1 MWKARVVQWQNA
13 GISVTSMTPTEG
25 ALAYVSGFV
34 IPKNSPNKEGAYAY
48 LDAMLD
54 KSAQEA
60 FAVDM
65 GYNPTVSNAVVAP
78 DLNKRIG
85 FTPDEIKKLVDLD
98 YNYLNKNDF
107 QSDERPT
114 SLLSATT
121 LVGPATVFVAA
132 GLLVP
137 LAILFRYSFD
147 KVDARRIMIETFS
160 FDNYVKFFSDPYYT
174 GVLATTLRVAALC
187 TVVCLAMGL
196 PLAYVLAR
204 TQSRFKNVLIMLV
217 VLPLFVGN
225 AVRAAGWMT
234 LFGSKGFLNVT
245 LMQLGIITQPLQIMF
260 TEGAVIAGIIAV
272 NLPYMVLTLQ
282 SVIEGINRNVE
293 EAAFSLGAGP
303 ATMFR
308 RVLLP
313 LSLPGILAGTILTFI
328 LGMNAYATP
337 VLLGGPKFK
346 MMGPLV
352 YGQFQLNN
360 WPFGAS
366 VAFVLM
372 TATLTLTAT
381 ANILIQRRF
390 RR

>member
-1 MWKARVVQWQNA
+1 MAA
-13 GISVTSMTPTEG
+13 ATAT
-25 ALAYVSGFV
+25 
-34 IPKNSPNKEGAYAY
+34 
-48 LDAMLD
+48 
-54 KSAQEA
+54 AQ
-60 FAVDM
+60 
-65 GYNPTVSNAVVAP
+65 
-78 DLNKRIG
+78 
-85 FTPDEIKKLVDLD
+85 
-98 YNYLNKNDF
+98 F
-107 QSDERPT
+107 QSEEAPT
-114 SLLSATT
+114 SVLSAST

-132 GLLVP
+132 GLSLP
-137 LAILFRYSFD
+137 ILFRYSLNTM
-147 KVDARRIMIETFS
+147 DARRIMHEAFS
-160 FDNYVKFFSDPYYT
+160 PDSYIKFFSDPYYL
-174 GVLATTLRVAALC
+174 GVFWTTLRVAALC
-187 TVVCLAMGL
+187 TLVCLVMAL

-204 TQSRFKNVLIMLV
+204 TQTRFKNVLIMLV

-225 AVRAAGWMT
+225 AVRAAGWMV

-245 LMQLGIITQPLQIMF
+245 LMHLGAITQPLQIMY
-260 TEGAVIAGIIAV
+260 TEGAVVAGIIAV
-272 NLPYMVLTLQ
+272 NLPFMVLTLQ
-282 SVIEGINRNVE
+282 SVIEGINRSLE

-303 ATMFR
+303 MTMFR

-372 TATLTLTAT
+372 TATLGLTAA
-381 ANILIQRRF
+381 ANIMVQRRF

>member
-1 MWKARVVQWQNA
+1 MAATAQAQFH
-13 GISVTSMTPTEG
+13 S
-25 ALAYVSGFV
+25 
-34 IPKNSPNKEGAYAY
+34 
-48 LDAMLD
+48 DD
-54 KSAQEA
+54 K
-60 FAVDM
+60 
-65 GYNPTVSNAVVAP
+65 
-78 DLNKRIG
+78 
-85 FTPDEIKKLVDLD
+85 
-98 YNYLNKNDF
+98 
-107 QSDERPT
+107 PT
-114 SLLSATT
+114 SLLSAST
-121 LVGPATVFVAA
+121 LIGPATAFVVI
-132 GLLVP
+132 GLLAP
-137 LAILFRYSFD
+137 LAILLRYSFN
-147 KVDARRIMIETFS
+147 AFEPRRMMVVTFTLE
-160 FDNYVKFFSDPYYT
+160 NYEKFFADPYYT
-174 GVLATTLRVAALC
+174 SVLWTTLRVAALC
-187 TVVCLAMGL
+187 TVACLVMGL

-204 TQSRFKNVLIMLV
+204 TQSRFKNLLIMLV

-234 LFGSKGFLNVT
+234 VFGSKGFLNVT
-245 LMQLGIITQPLQIMF
+245 LLQVGIIGQPLQIMY
-260 TEGAVIAGIIAV
+260 TEGAVVAGIIAV

-282 SVIEGINRNVE
+282 SVIEGINRNLE
-293 EAAFSLGAGP
+293 EAAFSLGAAP

-313 LSLPGILAGTILTFI
+313 LALPGILAGTILTFI

-366 VAFVLM
+366 AAFVLM

-381 ANILIQRRF
+381 ANILVQRRY

>member
-1 MWKARVVQWQNA
+1 
-13 GISVTSMTPTEG
+13 MTATTTFH
-25 ALAYVSGFV
+25 A
-34 IPKNSPNKEGAYAY
+34 
-48 LDAMLD
+48 
-54 KSAQEA
+54 
-60 FAVDM
+60 
-65 GYNPTVSNAVVAP
+65 
-78 DLNKRIG
+78 
-85 FTPDEIKKLVDLD
+85 
-98 YNYLNKNDF
+98 
-107 QSDERPT
+107 DERPS
-114 SLLSATT
+114 SLLSASA
-121 LVGPATVFVAA
+121 LVGPATAFVTL
-132 GLLVP
+132 GLLAP
-137 LAILFRYSFD
+137 MAILLRYSFNRFD
-147 KVDARRIMIETFS
+147 PRRMMIETFS
-160 FDNYVKFFSDPYYT
+160 LDNYVKFFADPYYT
-174 GVLATTLRVAALC
+174 GVLWTTLRVAALC
-187 TVVCLAMGL
+187 TVACLIMGL

-204 TQSRFKNVLIMLV
+204 TQSRYKNVMIMLV

-234 LFGSKGFLNVT
+234 LFGTKGFLNVT
-245 LMQLGIITQPLQIMF
+245 LIQFGIITVPLQMMF
-260 TEGAVIAGIIAV
+260 TEGAVVAGIIAV

-366 VAFVLM
+366 AAFILM
-372 TATLTLTAT
+372 TATLGLTAA

>member
-1 MWKARVVQWQNA
+1 MAA
-13 GISVTSMTPTEG
+13 TAT
-25 ALAYVSGFV
+25 
-34 IPKNSPNKEGAYAY
+34 
-48 LDAMLD
+48 
-54 KSAQEA
+54 AQ
-60 FAVDM
+60 
-65 GYNPTVSNAVVAP
+65 
-78 DLNKRIG
+78 
-85 FTPDEIKKLVDLD
+85 
-98 YNYLNKNDF
+98 F
-107 QSDERPT
+107 QSEEAPT
-114 SLLSATT
+114 SVLSAAT
-121 LVGPATVFVAA
+121 LVGPATVFVSA
-132 GLLVP
+132 GLLLP
-137 LAILFRYSFD
+137 LAILFRYSLNTM
-147 KVDARRIMIETFS
+147 DARRIMHEAFS
-160 FDNYVKFFSDPYYT
+160 LENYLKFFADPYYL
-174 GVLATTLRVAALC
+174 GVFWTTLRVAALC
-187 TVVCLAMGL
+187 TLVCLVMAL

-204 TQSRFKNVLIMLV
+204 TQTRFKNVLIMLV

-234 LFGSKGFLNVT
+234 IFGSKGFLNVT
-245 LMQLGIITQPLQIMF
+245 LMQLGIIHEPLEIMY
-260 TEGAVIAGIIAV
+260 TESAVVAGIIAV

-346 MMGPLV
+346 MMGPLI

-360 WPFGAS
+360 WPFGAAA
-366 VAFVLM
+366 AFILM
-372 TATLTLTAT
+372 AATLGLTAA
-381 ANILIQRRF
+381 ANILVQRRF

>member
-1 MWKARVVQWQNA
+1 MAA
-13 GISVTSMTPTEG
+13 TAT
-25 ALAYVSGFV
+25 
-34 IPKNSPNKEGAYAY
+34 
-48 LDAMLD
+48 
-54 KSAQEA
+54 AQ
-60 FAVDM
+60 
-65 GYNPTVSNAVVAP
+65 
-78 DLNKRIG
+78 
-85 FTPDEIKKLVDLD
+85 
-98 YNYLNKNDF
+98 F
-107 QSDERPT
+107 QSEEAPT
-114 SLLSATT
+114 SVLSAAT

-132 GLLVP
+132 GLLLP
-137 LAILFRYSFD
+137 LAILFRYSLNTM
-147 KVDARRIMIETFS
+147 DARRIMHEAFS
-160 FDNYVKFFSDPYYT
+160 LQNYAKFFADPYYL
-174 GVLATTLRVAALC
+174 GVFWTTLRVAALC
-187 TVVCLAMGL
+187 TLVCLVMAL

-204 TQSRFKNVLIMLV
+204 TQTRFKNVLIMLV

-234 LFGSKGFLNVT
+234 IFGSKGFLNVT
-245 LMQLGIITQPLQIMF
+245 LMQFGIINHPLEIMY
-260 TEGAVIAGIIAV
+260 TESAVVAGIIAV

-328 LGMNAYATP
+328 LSMNAYATP
-337 VLLGGPKFK
+337 VLLGGPKFR
-346 MMGPLV
+346 MMGPLI

-366 VAFVLM
+366 AAFILM
-372 TATLTLTAT
+372 TATLGLTAT
-381 ANILIQRRF
+381 ANILVQRRF

>member
-1 MWKARVVQWQNA
+1 VVGQGAEELMAATSARQFQ
-13 GISVTSMTPTEG
+13 
-25 ALAYVSGFV
+25 
-34 IPKNSPNKEGAYAY
+34 
-48 LDAMLD
+48 
-54 KSAQEA
+54 
-60 FAVDM
+60 
-65 GYNPTVSNAVVAP
+65 
-78 DLNKRIG
+78 
-85 FTPDEIKKLVDLD
+85 PDET
-98 YNYLNKNDF
+98 
-107 QSDERPT
+107 PT

-121 LVGPATVFVAA
+121 LIGPATVFVTV
-132 GLLVP
+132 GLLAP
-137 LAILFRYSFD
+137 LAILLRYSFNTLD
-147 KVDARRIMIETFS
+147 PRRMMVETFS
-160 FDNYVKFFSDPYYT
+160 LDNYVKFFADSYYT
-174 GVLATTLRVAALC
+174 DIFWTTLRVAALC
-187 TVVCLAMGL
+187 TVVCLVMGF

-234 LFGSKGFLNVT
+234 IFGSKGFLNVT
-245 LMQLGIITQPLQIMF
+245 LMQIGVIHAPLEIMY
-260 TEGAVIAGIIAV
+260 TESAVVAGIIAV

-328 LGMNAYATP
+328 LSMNAYATP
-337 VLLGGPKFK
+337 VLLGGPKFR
-346 MMGPLV
+346 MMGPLI

-366 VAFVLM
+366 AAFILM
-372 TATLTLTAT
+372 TATLGLTAT
-381 ANILIQRRF
+381 ANILIQRRY

>member
-1 MWKARVVQWQNA
+1 MATTSKAQIQ
-13 GISVTSMTPTEG
+13 PD
-25 ALAYVSGFV
+25 
-34 IPKNSPNKEGAYAY
+34 
-48 LDAMLD
+48 DA
-54 KSAQEA
+54 
-60 FAVDM
+60 
-65 GYNPTVSNAVVAP
+65 
-78 DLNKRIG
+78 R
-85 FTPDEIKKLVDLD
+85 
-98 YNYLNKNDF
+98 
-107 QSDERPT
+107 T
-114 SLLSATT
+114 SLFSATV
-121 LVGPATVFVAA
+121 LVGPATVFVVA
-132 GLLVP
+132 GLLLP
-137 LAILFRYSFD
+137 LAILFRYSFNTID
-147 KVDARRIMIETFS
+147 RRRIMLETFS
-160 FDNYVKFFSDPYYT
+160 LDNYVKFFADPYYT
-174 GVLATTLRVAALC
+174 GVLWTTLRVAALC
-187 TVVCLAMGL
+187 TLTCLVMGL

-204 TQSRFKNVLIMLV
+204 TQSRYKNVLIMLV

-225 AVRAAGWMT
+225 AVRAAGWMVA
-234 LFGSKGFLNVT
+234 FGSKGFFNAS
-245 LMQLGIITQPLQIMF
+245 LMQLGVIAQPLQIMF
-260 TEGAVIAGIIAV
+260 TEFAVIVGIIAV

-303 ATMFR
+303 MTMFR

-313 LSLPGILAGTILTFI
+313 LALPGILAGTILTFI

-372 TATLTLTAT
+372 TATLALTAT
-381 ANILIQRRF
+381 ANILVQRRF

>member
-1 MWKARVVQWQNA
+1 M
-13 GISVTSMTPTEG
+13 STSTTRADDTPQ
-25 ALAYVSGFV
+25 ASF
-34 IPKNSPNKEGAYAY
+34 
-48 LDAMLD
+48 
-54 KSAQEA
+54 
-60 FAVDM
+60 
-65 GYNPTVSNAVVAP
+65 
-78 DLNKRIG
+78 
-85 FTPDEIKKLVDLD
+85 
-98 YNYLNKNDF
+98 
-107 QSDERPT
+107 
-114 SLLSATT
+114 LSAST
-121 LVGPATVFVAA
+121 LIGPATVFVVA

-137 LAILFRYSFD
+137 LGILFRYSLNRFEPRRMM
-147 KVDARRIMIETFS
+147 VDAFTAE
-160 FDNYVKFFSDPYYT
+160 NYFKFFADPFYT
-174 GVLATTLRVAALC
+174 NIFWTTLRVAGLC
-187 TVVCLAMGL
+187 TVICVLMGL

-204 TQSRFKNVLIMLV
+204 TQTKYKNLLIMLV

-245 LMQLGIITQPLQIMF
+245 LQNLGLISSPLEIMY
-260 TEGAVIAGIIAV
+260 TEGAVVAGIIAV

-303 ATMFR
+303 MTMFR

-313 LSLPGILAGTILTFI
+313 LALPGILAGTILTFI

-352 YGQFQLNN
+352 FGQFQLNN
-360 WPFGAS
+360 WPFGAA

-372 TATLTLTAT
+372 AATLVLTAT
-381 ANILIQRRF
+381 ANVVVQRRY

>member
-1 MWKARVVQWQNA
+1 MAA
-13 GISVTSMTPTEG
+13 T
-25 ALAYVSGFV
+25 AA
-34 IPKNSPNKEGAYAY
+34 
-48 LDAMLD
+48 
-54 KSAQEA
+54 AQ
-60 FAVDM
+60 
-65 GYNPTVSNAVVAP
+65 
-78 DLNKRIG
+78 
-85 FTPDEIKKLVDLD
+85 
-98 YNYLNKNDF
+98 F
-107 QSDERPT
+107 QSEERPT
-114 SLLSATT
+114 SVLSATT

-137 LAILFRYSFD
+137 LAILLRYSFNTMD
-147 KVDARRIMIETFS
+147 PRRIMQETFS
-160 FDNYVKFFSDPYYT
+160 LDNYVKFFADPYYT
-174 GVLATTLRVAALC
+174 GVLWTTLRVAALC
-187 TVVCLAMGL
+187 TLVCLVMAL

-204 TQSRFKNVLIMLV
+204 TQTRFKNVLIMLV

-234 LFGSKGFLNVT
+234 IFGSKGFLNVT
-245 LMQLGIITQPLQIMF
+245 LMQLGIIHEPLEIMY
-260 TEGAVIAGIIAV
+260 TENAVVAGIIAV

-328 LGMNAYATP
+328 LSMNAYATP
-337 VLLGGPKFK
+337 VLLGGPKFR
-346 MMGPLV
+346 MMGPLI

-366 VAFVLM
+366 AAFILM
-372 TATLTLTAT
+372 TATLGLTAT